1 MFQTF
6 NAVLFIL
13 CKKQIFTTRGLVK
26 YINVLFGLMENYA
39 ATKKKFIE
47 WKDIYNN
54 NIYKLT
60 ILK

>member
-13 CKKQIFTTRGLVK
+13 RKKQIFTTRGLVK

-39 ATKKKFIE
+39 ATKKNLSNGKIFI
-47 WKDIYNN
+47 IIIFTN
-54 NIYKLT
+54 
-60 ILK
+60 